1 MHPEKTPDGNAG
13 SWIPNPQQPADSG
26 TDGSRNGTRSNWPEW
41 CVLSAYATLVA
52 CAIPYHEPW
61 ADEAQSWELARTLP
75 LGILFKTYVR
85 YEASPGLWH
94 FLLWILSQAHVSYA
108 GLHWIC
114 GAIAVASSYL
124 LVFKSPLPRYLRL
137 TLPFTYFL
145 VFQYAVVARSYV
157 LVPPILFMIAMGWK
171 KRPLLVAVML
181 GLLANT
187 SLHAAVISGGLA
199 IVFGVVQITNGSRE
213 DPQRVRRLLLSATIV
228 LGFYAFAIWTAWPP
242 PDFLHTISNFRSESP
257 SFAVAVIQSMV
268 WGICEPWPLAIPF
281 WIAIAL
287 WFYARRSLIY
297 LLPVLLFAV
306 FSGAVH
312 IYWWHAGLL
321 VPLVACL
328 LWITWPVP
336 GIPASRYESIGR
348 GALLFLIGVQL
359 LWSGYAL
366 VFDHYRAY
374 SPDLAAAR
382 FLKPYVESGGQ
393 IAVTF
398 LGKPP
403 EDHDFWAV
411 GIQPY
416 FDHNIYMNQ
425 PDSFWWWSEKNQ
437 TEARFL
443 ALLPS
448 HPHMVLA
455 EMLAQYDGQPV
466 DINNAKIKL
475 IVNSGY
481 RLTNVFC
488 GVQPQRLAPG
498 PANCHLIFQYPDGHA
513 AD

>member
-1 MHPEKTPDGNAG
+1 LHPEKTPDGNAG

-297 LLPVLLFAV
+297 LLPGRYTSIGGMLGFWCPWLHACYG
-306 FSGAVH
+306 SRGLCLESPRQDTNRLGAVH
-312 IYWWHAGLL
+312 CFSSLGCSFSGL
-321 VPLVACL
+321 AMRSSS
-328 LWITWPVP
+328 ITTVRILPISLP
-336 GIPASRYESIGR
+336 
-348 GALLFLIGVQL
+348 
-359 LWSGYAL
+359 
-366 VFDHYRAY
+366 
-374 SPDLAAAR
+374 PDFSNPMSKAAAR
-382 FLKPYVESGGQ
+382 LRLHSWESLRRITTSGLWG
-393 IAVTF
+393 F
-398 LGKPP
+398 
-403 EDHDFWAV
+403 
-411 GIQPY
+411 
-416 FDHNIYMNQ
+416 
-425 PDSFWWWSEKNQ
+425 S
-437 TEARFL
+437 
-443 ALLPS
+443 
-448 HPHMVLA
+448 
-455 EMLAQYDGQPV
+455 
-466 DINNAKIKL
+466 L
-475 IVNSGY
+475 IS
-481 RLTNVFC
+481 TT
-488 GVQPQRLAPG
+488 
-498 PANCHLIFQYPDGHA
+498 IFT
-513 AD
+513 